1 MPSPLVNALS
11 RFNRKERFWLLSDA
25 IGVPFLS
32 LSPLFLDKL
41 QQELNASIPADAWW
55 AFDYHIDWLHAA
67 LHFSPKFDLLSE
79 PAPKPNAEKC
89 IQGTQEDVD
98 LIVAFEK
105 TIIFVEAKL
114 STSWSTAQLERKL
127 KRLRSLPAGDYQR
140 YFVLTSPT
148 RPKRLDTSKWPEWS
162 LKPAASTPTFYHIP
176 LRSGVEGVDSLVV
189 SRCLSDNTKSENGD
203 HWNIYPE

>member
-1 MPSPLVNALS
+1 MPSPLVNALG
-11 RFNRKERFWLLSDA
+11 RFNRKERFWLLTEA

-32 LSPLFLDKL
+32 LCPIFLEKL
-41 QQELNASIPADAWW
+41 EQELNVDIPADAWW

-67 LHFSPKFDLLSE
+67 PHFSPNFELSSE
-79 PAPKPNAEKC
+79 QAPKPNADKN
-89 IQGTQEDVD
+89 IRGTQEDVD
-98 LIVAFEK
+98 LIVAYEK

-114 STSWSTAQLERKL
+114 STSWSAAQLERKL
-127 KRLRSLPAGDYQR
+127 KRLGSLPAGDYQR
-140 YFVLTSPT
+140 YFVLTSPS
-148 RPKRLDTSKWPEWS
+148 RPKRLDTSQWPEWS